1 MAVRART
8 GPGRRLAAFPL
19 VLVLLGLATPLQGAS
34 AVSPGWTR
42 QFGTTN
48 VDEAVAVTVDRAG
61 NTYVAGWTQGV
72 LPSQTSSGMLD
83 AFVRKYDPSGTEV
96 WTRQF
101 GSSDRDYLRGVVTD
115 AAGHIYLAGETEGTL
130 PGQVSAGG
138 RDAFLRKYDPT
149 GTEIWTR
156 QFGGGGGDGGAG
168 VALDAAGNAY
178 IVGTTRGTMPGQTTG
193 GDYDAFLRRYDPSGT
208 EIWTRQFGG
217 LEGEGARGIAVG
229 PGGKLL
235 IVGST
240 QGAFPEQSSSG
251 GFDAFITE
259 YDLEGNAVWMRQFG
273 SKANDYGVAVAAGD
287 RGEIT
292 VVGSTDGALLPASTG
307 GATDAFVRR
316 YDSAGTHMW
325 TDQFGGPYIDAAMS
339 VAMDAMGRAFVAGA
353 IERSGM
359 GQQGRGQEAFI
370 HCYDPFG
377 RQQWATEFGTDSTD
391 MALGVT
397 VAGHMIHLV
406 GSTLG
411 SLQGQTSTGSRDAFV
426 LTLG

>member
-1 MAVRART
+1 MAARARS
-8 GPGRRLAAFPL
+8 GPGRRLAACTVALLALAAPL
-19 VLVLLGLATPLQGAS
+19 EGAS

-83 AFVRKYDPSGTEV
+83 AFVRKYDAAGTEV

-101 GSSDRDYLRGVVTD
+101 GSSDRDYLRGVVAD
-115 AAGHIYLAGETEGTL
+115 SAGDVYLAGETEGTL

-138 RDAFLRKYDPT
+138 RDAFLRKYDPS
-149 GTEIWTR
+149 GNELWTR

-168 VALDAAGNAY
+168 VALDAADNSY
-178 IVGTTRGTMPGQTTG
+178 IVGTTRGAMPGQTTG
-193 GDYDAFLRRYDPSGT
+193 GDYDAFIRRYDPAGN
-208 EIWTRQFGG
+208 EVWTRQFGG
-217 LEGEGARGIAVG
+217 AEGEGARSIAVG

-240 QGAFPEQSSSG
+240 QGAFPEQSHTG
-251 GFDAFITE
+251 GFDAFITQ
-259 YDLEGNAVWMRQFG
+259 YDVDGNPVWLRQFG
-273 SKANDYGVAVAAGD
+273 TNANDYGVAVAAD
-287 RGEIT
+287 DHGEIT
-292 VVGSTDGALLPASTG
+292 MVGSTDGVLLAGSAG
-307 GATDAFVRR
+307 GVTDAFVRR
-316 YDSAGTHMW
+316 YDAAGSHRW
-325 TDQFGGPYIDAAMS
+325 TNQFGGPYIDAAMT
-339 VAMDAMGRAFVAGA
+339 VAMDSLGHAFVGGA
-353 IERSGM
+353 IERSGI

-370 HCYDPFG
+370 HCYDSFG
-377 RQQWATEFGTDSTD
+377 REQWTREFGTDATD
-391 MALGVT
+391 MALGVAVSGRT
-397 VAGHMIHLV
+397 IHLV

-411 SLQGQTSTGSRDAFV
+411 SLQGQTSTGGRDAFV